1 MLLCEIIW
9 EHSSKGE
16 DETGKEGGQKRL
28 DKEAG
33 YLRDLWNVVWVPPT
47 SFSEKPRRPAVYLT
61 FLICHL
67 LRPASKV
74 LAPVGCHTH
83 RSNMLVK
90 P

>member
-28 DKEAG
+28 GEEAG
-33 YLRDLWNVVWVPPT
+33 YLRDLWNVVWMPP
-47 SFSEKPRRPAVYLT
+47 SFSEKPRRPAIYLT

-67 LRPASKV
+67 LRPAPKV

-83 RSNMLVK
+83 RPNMLVK